1 MTPYEEELSKLQ
13 TSLNRSASAELTK
26 LKSAIAGASQFSL
39 IAVGS
44 GGSFTVASLL
54 CSLHEAYTGRVS
66 RSITPLEL
74 ICNPTL
80 AATSPI
86 FIISAE
92 GKNPDILEA
101 LKRAREHSSR
111 AVHVITNRH
120 SSPLMELA
128 ATLNDVTSHVFELS
142 DKDGYLA
149 TNSLIL
155 DASLVARAFSELDR
169 QKPASLDLQNIYY
182 SGQPLDKFLYTAK
195 EFVTRTANKR
205 GLIIVFSP
213 KLRPIA
219 EDLESKFSESALLFS
234 QLADFRSFAH
244 GRHLWLT
251 ERTRDCALLVLTEPS
266 TEALWLDMK
275 PQIPDAVPI
284 FTIPMPG
291 STPND
296 LIAGLVAGM
305 HLVSRIANEA
315 KRNIAKPNVSPLGR
329 QLYYAEL
336 SSLIPPPQETG
347 IRGEQSKY
355 EVLGAH
361 WPSPRNSG
369 KIRRALEEIEQEFST
384 RDFRAIV
391 FDYDGTLCSSNKVDL
406 PPGSE
411 ILQHLNRITKAGM
424 IVGIASGRGDSVRDH
439 LRDTVDKGL
448 WPMFRLALY
457 NGGWIGALSDEI
469 QRVTEL
475 SEFLIHAKRI
485 VLNLRSQGVPISRI
499 RANAPHQLSIR
510 FENGVSADNMWFVI
524 ADALKQ
530 AGLESGTVL
539 KSKHSVDILS
549 RGVSKSHIVA
559 HIVQT
564 HRMDPYEVVT
574 MGDLG
579 AWPGNDSSLLQHRF
593 SLSVDLPSRRI
604 DRGWKLAPRYKRDL
618 DATLWYLDRLKLN
631 NDQTFRF
638 DFLENDVERR

>member
-13 TSLNRSASAELTK
+13 NSLNRAASAELTK

-120 SSPLMELA
+120 TSPLMALA

-169 QKPASLDLQNIYY
+169 QKPVSLDLQSIRYL
-182 SGQPLDKFLYTAK
+182 GLPLDEFLNTAR
-195 EFVTRTANKR
+195 EFVAQTANKR

-284 FTIPMPG
+284 FTVPMPG
-291 STPND
+291 STPDD
-296 LIAGLVAGM
+296 LITGLVAGM
-305 HLVSRIANEA
+305 HLVSRIANES

-336 SSLIPPPQETG
+336 SSLIPPPQ
-347 IRGEQSKY
+347 
-355 EVLGAH
+355 
-361 WPSPRNSG
+361 
-369 KIRRALEEIEQEFST
+369 
-384 RDFRAIV
+384 
-391 FDYDGTLCSSNKVDL
+391 
-406 PPGSE
+406 
-411 ILQHLNRITKAGM
+411 
-424 IVGIASGRGDSVRDH
+424 
-439 LRDTVDKGL
+439 
-448 WPMFRLALY
+448 
-457 NGGWIGALSDEI
+457 
-469 QRVTEL
+469 
-475 SEFLIHAKRI
+475 
-485 VLNLRSQGVPISRI
+485 
-499 RANAPHQLSIR
+499 
-510 FENGVSADNMWFVI
+510 
-524 ADALKQ
+524 
-530 AGLESGTVL
+530 
-539 KSKHSVDILS
+539 
-549 RGVSKSHIVA
+549 
-559 HIVQT
+559 
-564 HRMDPYEVVT
+564 
-574 MGDLG
+574 
-579 AWPGNDSSLLQHRF
+579 
-593 SLSVDLPSRRI
+593 
-604 DRGWKLAPRYKRDL
+604 
-618 DATLWYLDRLKLN
+618 
-631 NDQTFRF
+631 
-638 DFLENDVERR
+638 